1 MDQGFTF
8 GEGYMTMNVLSMA
21 NDLTKTLFVIT
32 KTWLE
37 SEVFINFFQ
46 SILYRLKE
54 FVHWEKYLSVEM
66 PEKFDIKVI
75 SYKLY
80 CTQILHLF

>member
-37 SEVFINFFQ
+37 SEVVINFFQ
-46 SILYRLKE
+46 SIL
-54 FVHWEKYLSVEM
+54 
-66 PEKFDIKVI
+66 
-75 SYKLY
+75 
-80 CTQILHLF
+80 